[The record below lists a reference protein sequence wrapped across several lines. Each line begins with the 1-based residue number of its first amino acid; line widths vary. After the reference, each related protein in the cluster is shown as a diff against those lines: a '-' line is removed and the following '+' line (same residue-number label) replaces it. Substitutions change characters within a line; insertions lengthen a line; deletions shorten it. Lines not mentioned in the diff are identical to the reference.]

1 MTSISFLTRAE
12 QRDGGEVVV
21 VVITQQEVFG
31 SDKLQRSL

>member
-1 MTSISFLTRAE
+1 MTSISLLTRAE
-12 QRDGGEVVV
+12 QRDGGGGV